1 MTALCASDE
10 GDRGLPQE
18 LYDAIIDFLH
28 DDPVS
33 LRCCALAHRR
43 FLSASQKHIFNSL
56 RLSTRKPLMD
66 IPAAKFIFIDPIRL
80 ESILRQSPHLARFV
94 LNLAV
99 VSSLD
104 ETCLPV
110 DEEKW
115 QTQVKSLIFCLQQF
129 RHLECFSVGPTWEP
143 NSAWKDPEFA
153 QAIQSVMALP
163 SLHCLDYNFSYEM
176 MASDLRTHIEY
187 LAFNPDSRLRHAAPL
202 NPSPVPTV
210 RCSVDHLEICHMGM
224 GAPLILVPQLLHNF
238 DISNLNTLFVFSP
251 SSLYLPTVMDGLL
264 RACGKNLVH
273 LVLDFVSFEGAH
285 LSFLARRDQANLLNV
300 HTKDTEGAT
309 YNLLN
314 FTFKDLSALRKLHI
328 KIQGKTFVTLLP
340 DLVTLLAT
348 LPVGS
353 TNALEDLFVQTS
365 CTASEPEDHF
375 PRPWDDLWDLVT
387 DSSRFPR
394 LTKLHLRTFYSS
406 RSKAKQTAV
415 KAEWKAHLFNKEFN
429 SDKLRV
435 SLDVLDHGDTF
446 KELHPFWPNS
456 GFDRLFSIC

>member
-1 MTALCASDE
+1 MTALCAPDE
-10 GDRGLPQE
+10 GGRGLPQE
-18 LYDAIIDFLH
+18 LYNAIIALLH

-33 LRCCALAHRR
+33 LRCCALAQRR
-43 FLSASQKHIFNSL
+43 FLPSSQKHMFSSL

-163 SLHCLDYNFSYEM
+163 SLRCLDYYFSYEM
-176 MASDLRTHIEY
+176 IASDLRTHIEY

-224 GAPLILVPQLLHNF
+224 GAPLILGPQLLHNF

-273 LVLDFVSFEGAH
+273 LVLDFVSFE
-285 LSFLARRDQANLLNV
+285 
-300 HTKDTEGAT
+300 DTEGAT